1 MPEGTL
7 LAFADH
13 GQVGALLPADG
24 GDAEEVIARHA
35 RAGIDVD
42 ALAEQLQVD
51 GAKAFVKSWN
61 ELLAGIAQKTAAAG
75 KAP

>member
-1 MPEGTL
+1 
-7 LAFADH
+7 
-13 GQVGALLPADG
+13 
-24 GDAEEVIARHA
+24 
-35 RAGIDVD
+35 
-42 ALAEQLQVD
+42 VD